1 MTKLFLGFFIYLLGA
16 VSFHNFYV
24 STTSIRFIPDEK
36 SLQITT
42 QVFLDDFESVLQQNG
57 HEKTKLI
64 PEVSQQE
71 IDILVEDYL
80 RKNITFKAQ
89 EKTIDFEFLG
99 KVYKN
104 DVLIAYMELKMDS
117 IQSSLSIKNTIFF
130 DYLPDQKN
138 IIHFKF
144 ASKRKSFLAVSS
156 KYIFE
161 IPKDFFEA
169 YDLQIK

>member
-1 MTKLFLGFFIYLLGA
+1 MTKLFLGFFIYLLGT

-24 STTSIRFIPDEK
+24 STTSIRFVPDEK

-64 PEVSQQE
+64 PEVSQEE

-156 KYIFE
+156 KSIFE
-161 IPKDFFEA
+161 IPKDFFDS
-169 YDLQIK
+169 YNLQIK

>member
-24 STTSIRFIPDEK
+24 STTSIRFVPNEK

-64 PEVSQQE
+64 PEISQQE

-156 KYIFE
+156 KSIFE
-161 IPKDFFEA
+161 IPKDFFDT
-169 YDLQIK
+169 YNLQIK

>member
-24 STTSIRFIPDEK
+24 STTSIRFVPDEK

-64 PEVSQQE
+64 PEVSQE
-71 IDILVEDYL
+71 DIDILVEDYL

>member
-24 STTSIRFIPDEK
+24 STTSIRFVPDEK

-99 KVYKN
+99 KVYES

-156 KYIFE
+156 KSIFE
-161 IPKDFFEA
+161 IPKDFF
-169 YDLQIK
+169 DSHNLQIK

>member
-24 STTSIRFIPDEK
+24 STTSIRFVPDEK

-144 ASKRKSFLAVSS
+144 ASKRKSFLAVYS
-156 KYIFE
+156 KSIFE
-161 IPKDFFEA
+161 IPKDFFDA
-169 YDLQIK
+169 YNLQIK

>member
-1 MTKLFLGFFIYLLGA
+1 MTKLFLGFFINLLG
-16 VSFHNFYV
+16 VISFHNFYV
-24 STTSIRFIPDEK
+24 STTSIRFVPDEK

-130 DYLPDQKN
+130 DYFPDQKN

-156 KYIFE
+156 KSIFE
-161 IPKDFFEA
+161 IPNDFFDA
-169 YDLQIK
+169 YNLQIK

>member
-1 MTKLFLGFFIYLLGA
+1 MTKLFLVFFIYLLGA

-24 STTSIRFIPDEK
+24 STTSIRFVPDEK

-64 PEVSQQE
+64 PEVSQE
-71 IDILVEDYL
+71 DIDILVEDYL

>member
-16 VSFHNFYV
+16 VSLHNFYV
-24 STTSIRFIPDEK
+24 STTSIRFVPDEK

-64 PEVSQQE
+64 PEVSEE

-99 KVYKN
+99 KVYKS
-104 DVLIAYMELKMDS
+104 DVLIAYMELKNGFYS
-117 IQSSLSIKNTIFF
+117 VAISIKNTIFF

-156 KYIFE
+156 NLFLKSQRIF
-161 IPKDFFEA
+161 
-169 YDLQIK
+169 

>member
-24 STTSIRFIPDEK
+24 STTSIRFVPDEK

-42 QVFLDDFESVLQQNG
+42 QVFLDDFESILQKNG

-64 PEVSQQE
+64 PEVSQEE

-99 KVYKN
+99 KVYEG

-156 KYIFE
+156 KSIFE
-161 IPKDFFEA
+161 IPKDFF
-169 YDLQIK
+169 DSNNLQIK

>member
-24 STTSIRFIPDEK
+24 STTSIRFVPDEK

-138 IIHFKF
+138 IIHFRL

-156 KYIFE
+156 KSIFE
-161 IPKDFFEA
+161 IPKDFFDS
-169 YDLQIK
+169 YNLQIK

>member
-1 MTKLFLGFFIYLLGA
+1 MTKLFLGFFIYLLGT

-24 STTSIRFIPDEK
+24 STTSIRFVPDEK

-156 KYIFE
+156 KSIFE
-161 IPKDFFEA
+161 IPKDFF
-169 YDLQIK
+169 DPNNLQIK

>member
-1 MTKLFLGFFIYLLGA
+1 MTKLFLGFYIYLLGA

-24 STTSIRFIPDEK
+24 STTSIRFVPDEK

-64 PEVSQQE
+64 PEVSQEE

-80 RKNITFKAQ
+80 RKNIIFKAQ

-117 IQSSLSIKNTIFF
+117 IQSSLRIKNTIFF

-156 KYIFE
+156 KSIFD
-161 IPKDFFEA
+161 IPKDFFDS
-169 YDLQIK
+169 YN

>member
-24 STTSIRFIPDEK
+24 STTSIRFVPDEK

-64 PEVSQQE
+64 PEVSQEE

-99 KVYKN
+99 KVYKS

-156 KYIFE
+156 KSIFE
-161 IPKDFFEA
+161 IPKDFFDS
-169 YDLQIK
+169 YNLQIK

>member
-1 MTKLFLGFFIYLLGA
+1 MTKLFLGFFIYLLGT

-24 STTSIRFIPDEK
+24 STTSIRFVPDEK

-156 KYIFE
+156 KSIFE
-161 IPKDFFEA
+161 IPKDFF
-169 YDLQIK
+169 DSNNLQIK

>member
-24 STTSIRFIPDEK
+24 STTSIRFVPDEK

-99 KVYKN
+99 KVYES

-156 KYIFE
+156 KSIFE
-161 IPKDFFEA
+161 IPKDFFDS
-169 YDLQIK
+169 YNLQIK

>member
-24 STTSIRFIPDEK
+24 STTSIRFVPDEK

>member
-1 MTKLFLGFFIYLLGA
+1 MTKLFLVFFIYLLGA

-24 STTSIRFIPDEK
+24 STTSIRFVPDEK

-64 PEVSQQE
+64 PEVSQEE

>member
-24 STTSIRFIPDEK
+24 STTSIRFVPDEK

-156 KYIFE
+156 KSIFE
-161 IPKDFFEA
+161 IPKDFFDS
-169 YDLQIK
+169 YNLQIK

>member
-1 MTKLFLGFFIYLLGA
+1 MGA

-24 STTSIRFIPDEK
+24 STTSIRFVPDEK

-64 PEVSQQE
+64 PEVSQEE

-161 IPKDFFEA
+161 IPKDFFDA
-169 YDLQIK
+169 YNLQIK

>member
-24 STTSIRFIPDEK
+24 STTSIRFVPDEK

-57 HEKTKLI
+57 HEKAKLI
-64 PEVSQQE
+64 PEVSQE
-71 IDILVEDYL
+71 GIDILVEDYL

-130 DYLPDQKN
+130 DYFPDQKN

-156 KYIFE
+156 KSIFE
-161 IPKDFFEA
+161 IPNDFFDA
-169 YDLQIK
+169 YNLQIK

>member
-1 MTKLFLGFFIYLLGA
+1 MTKLFLGFFIYLLGT

-24 STTSIRFIPDEK
+24 STTSIRFVPDEK

-64 PEVSQQE
+64 PEVSQEE

-99 KVYKN
+99 KVYKS

-156 KYIFE
+156 KSIFE
-161 IPKDFFEA
+161 IPKDFFDS
-169 YDLQIK
+169 YNLQIK

>member
-64 PEVSQQE
+64 PEVSQQD

>member
-1 MTKLFLGFFIYLLGA
+1 MTKLFLVFFIYLLGA

-24 STTSIRFIPDEK
+24 STTSIRFVPDEK

>member
-1 MTKLFLGFFIYLLGA
+1 MTKLFLVFFIYLSGA

-24 STTSIRFIPDEK
+24 STTSIRFVPDEK

-64 PEVSQQE
+64 PEVSQEE

-161 IPKDFFEA
+161 IPKDFFDA
-169 YDLQIK
+169 YNLQIK

>member
-1 MTKLFLGFFIYLLGA
+1 MTKLFLGFFIYLLGT

-24 STTSIRFIPDEK
+24 STTSIRFVPDEK

-64 PEVSQQE
+64 PEVSQEE

-144 ASKRKSFLAVSS
+144 ASKRKSFLAVYS
-156 KYIFE
+156 KSIFE
-161 IPKDFFEA
+161 IPKDFFDA
-169 YDLQIK
+169 YNLQIK